1 MNNVY
6 EKIKKDIL
14 TDDKTASLVEYM
26 LSKAISTSV
35 SPTVKFIYK
44 KHKIIKNR
52 KKLYSIYSIENG
64 KKLFSNIKY
73 QDMAKYIIDNI
84 DNYPRIR
91 NIIKAEENVSRLQDK
106 INFLKRQYVEFK
118 NKDVIETKL
127 DTSYMTYR
135 KYKRELLS
143 IIGKNNIC

>member
-1 MNNVY
+1 MNNGY
-6 EKIKKDIL
+6 EKIRKGIL

-35 SPTVKFIYK
+35 PSTVKFIYK
-44 KHKIIKNR
+44 KYKIIKNN
-52 KKLYSIYSIENG
+52 KKMYSIYSIDG
-64 KKLFSNIKY
+64 RKKLYSNIKY

-84 DNYPRIR
+84 NDYPRIK
-91 NIIKAEENVSRLQDK
+91 NIFQAEENVSRLQDK
-106 INFLKRQYVEFK
+106 IAFLKRQYSAFK
-118 NKDVIETKL
+118 NKDVIEIKL
-127 DTSYMTYR
+127 TSSYITYR

>member
-1 MNNVY
+1 MENVM
-6 EKIKKDIL
+6 KVAKDLGYLDVPEGIL
-14 TDDKTASLVEYM
+14 
-26 LSKAISTSV
+26 ISV
-35 SPTVKFIYK
+35 
-44 KHKIIKNR
+44 
-52 KKLYSIYSIENG
+52 
-64 KKLFSNIKY
+64 
-73 QDMAKYIIDNI
+73 DNI